1 MWKGRFEAD
10 TAQVVLKFTQSLDL
24 DWQLY
29 EHDIQGSIAHAR
41 TLAAAGLLTAEEME
55 RIEDGLNRICQEIRG
70 GELKPSERLEDVHM
84 NVESRLIELLGPV
97 GAKLHTGRS
106 RNDQIAVTMRLYLR
120 DRLLGLQRGLLLLLE
135 TLLGRAER
143 HQGLII
149 SGYTHLQQAQPISL
163 GHYWMAWFEAF
174 SRDSGRLDA
183 ALASLDE
190 CPLGAGALAG
200 STLPLDRE
208 TTSKLLGF
216 ARPTRNSLDTVAQ
229 RDYMADYHHFASLF
243 AVHAGR
249 LAEDLILYATQE
261 FGWLRL
267 PDSFCTGS
275 SIMPQKKNP
284 DVLELVRGK
293 TGQVL
298 GHMLDLLVMMKGL
311 PMTYDRDL
319 QEDKRGLF
327 ASVETVEGV
336 LEVLSPLLANT
347 EADQAAARSGLEK
360 GLGLALATD
369 VAEYLVVKGVPFRDA
384 HWKVG
389 RLVKHCL
396 ENNKPLTELTL
407 AEWQEHI
414 PETQADILDILSL
427 DESVA
432 RRKTYGGTA
441 FEQVAFQIEEGKERL
456 LAKTKTLEAELKRVK
471 GFGLQKDP
479 TQG

>member
-10 TAQVVLKFTQSLDL
+10 TAEVVLKFTQSLDL
-24 DWQLY
+24 DWRLY
-29 EHDIQGSIAHAR
+29 EHDIRGSVAHMR
-41 TLAAAGLLTAEEME
+41 TLAAAGLLTAEEA
-55 RIEDGLNRICQEIRG
+55 RSIEDGLNQIRREIRD

-106 RNDQIAVTMRLYLR
+106 RNDQIATTMRLYLR
-120 DRLLGLQRGLLLLLE
+120 DRLLSLQGGLLSLLE
-135 TLLGRAER
+135 SLLGRAEK
-143 HQGLII
+143 HQGLVI

-183 ALASLDE
+183 ALAALDE
-190 CPLGAGALAG
+190 CPLGTGALAG

-208 TTSKLLGF
+208 MTSKLLGF
-216 ARPTRNSLDTVAQ
+216 ARPSRNSLDTVAQ

-249 LAEDLILYATQE
+249 LAEDMILYATQE

-298 GHMLDLLVMMKGL
+298 GHMMDLLVTMKGL

-327 ASVETVEGV
+327 ASMATVEGV
-336 LEVLSPLLANT
+336 LEVLSPLIANT
-347 EADQAAARSGLEK
+347 EADGATARAGLEK

-369 VAEYLVVKGVPFRDA
+369 VAEYLAVKGVPFRDA

-389 RLVKHCL
+389 QLVKYCL
-396 ENNKPLTELTL
+396 KNDKPLTELTL

-414 PETQADILDILSL
+414 PEAQADVFSILSL

-441 FEQVAFQIEEGKERL
+441 FEQVAFQIKEGRERL
-456 LAKTKTLEAELKRVK
+456 LGKIKILETELERVK
-471 GFGLQKDP
+471 RF
-479 TQG
+479 T